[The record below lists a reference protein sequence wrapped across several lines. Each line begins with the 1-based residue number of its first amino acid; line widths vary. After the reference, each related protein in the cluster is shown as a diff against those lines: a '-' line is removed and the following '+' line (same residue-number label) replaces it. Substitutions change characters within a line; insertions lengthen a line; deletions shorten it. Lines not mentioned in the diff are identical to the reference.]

1 MKRIAIISTVFA
13 IAGCAS
19 QPTNTT
25 RNAAQAFT
33 ITKAQDTASQQI
45 ELETKLN
52 EVLNFCQP
60 RLSGYEIKA
69 EKGATNAYW
78 LSMSGLIAGSVIA
91 PALAAGNAAANAAV
105 IAAVSG
111 WSGATNF
118 ASESLRT
125 SGLSGSA
132 VAQTR
137 NTIITSVRNQI
148 AIASDTSKDFD
159 ARRNALMMAR
169 ADCVLYE
176 IAVPTIS
183 SGN

>member
-1 MKRIAIISTVFA
+1 MKRIALISTVFV
-13 IAGCAS
+13 IAGCAPL
-19 QPTNTT
+19 PTITT
-25 RNAAQAFT
+25 RAAVQAFT
-33 ITKAQDTASQQI
+33 IAKPQDTASQQI
-45 ELETKLN
+45 ELEKKFN
-52 EVLNFCQP
+52 EMLNFCQQK
-60 RLSGYEIKA
+60 LSGYEIKA

-91 PALAAGNAAANAAV
+91 PALAAGNAAANAVA

-118 ASESLRT
+118 ASENLRT

-137 NTIITSVRNQI
+137 NNIITSVRNQI
-148 AIASDTSKDFD
+148 VIASDTKKDFD
-159 ARRNALMMAR
+159 ARRDAVMMAF
-169 ADCVLYE
+169 ADCVVYE

>member
-1 MKRIAIISTVFA
+1 MNRITIISTALA
-13 IAGCAS
+13 IVGCAS
-19 QPTNTT
+19 PPTNIT
-25 RNAAQAFT
+25 RSAAQPFT
-33 ITKAQDTASQQI
+33 ITKDQDTARQQI
-45 ELETKLN
+45 ELEAKLT

-60 RLSGYEIKA
+60 RLSGYEMKA

-91 PALAAGNAAANAAV
+91 PALAAGNAAGNAAA
-105 IAAVSG
+105 IAAMSG

-118 ASESLRT
+118 ASENLKT

-137 NTIITSVRNQI
+137 NNIITSVRNQI
-148 AIASDTSKDFD
+148 AVASDATKDFEV
-159 ARRNALMMAR
+159 RRNALMIAR

-176 IAVPTIS
+176 IATPTILT
-183 SGN
+183 GN

>member
-1 MKRIAIISTVFA
+1 MKRIALILTVFA

-19 QPTNTT
+19 QPTITT
-25 RNAAQAFT
+25 RAAAQAFT

-91 PALAAGNAAANAAV
+91 PALAAGNAAANAAA

-137 NTIITSVRNQI
+137 NNIITSVRNQI
-148 AIASDTSKDFD
+148 VIASDTTKDFD

>member
-1 MKRIAIISTVFA
+1 MKRIALISTVFV
-13 IAGCAS
+13 IAGCAPL
-19 QPTNTT
+19 PTITT
-25 RNAAQAFT
+25 RAAVQAFT
-33 ITKAQDTASQQI
+33 IAKPQDTASQQI

-60 RLSGYEIKA
+60 KLSGYEIKA
-69 EKGATNAYW
+69 EKGAREAYW

-91 PALAAGNAAANAAV
+91 PALAAGNAAA

-118 ASESLRT
+118 ASENLRT

-137 NTIITSVRNQI
+137 NNIITSVRNQI
-148 AIASDTSKDFD
+148 VVASDTKKDFD
-159 ARRNALMMAR
+159 ARRNALMVAF

-183 SGN
+183 SGS